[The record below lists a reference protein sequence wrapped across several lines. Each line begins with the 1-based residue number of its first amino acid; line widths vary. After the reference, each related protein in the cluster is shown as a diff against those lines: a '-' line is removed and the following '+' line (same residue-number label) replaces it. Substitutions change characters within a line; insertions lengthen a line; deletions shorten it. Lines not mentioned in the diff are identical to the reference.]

1 MLARMA
7 GERSPENAPVIVSL
21 LPTKIAFNEP
31 EPATVGSIVAS
42 TGTVERRALK
52 DSPFWAMPEQ
62 AAKKTRQPTKAL
74 THPWCFAIGK
84 GQRNCFRLTPA
95 RHLTPTVS
103 RLANAGQGR
112 GLVRTSS

>member
-31 EPATVGSIVAS
+31 EPVTVGSIVAS

-52 DSPFWAMPEQ
+52 DSPFWAMPERPDNKIR
-62 AAKKTRQPTKAL
+62 AARKIRQPTKAL

-103 RLANAGQGR
+103 RLA
-112 GLVRTSS
+112 